1 MHYNQAYSSPD
12 LSGIPENVFFKSK
25 WSNSC
30 ELIQYLGQRFL
41 LPILE
46 IFSYLPNLPK
56 LVLQTPLLH
65 RHISHLQ
72 AIRPSITIQLLLPY
86 GKIPVITEKPM
97 AYSGGTLKAT
107 EGPEHVLLYVPAS
120 NLGRTLRCPLVSWP
134 QELLSE
140 ICGNIYFLSSFP
152 IWSCGVHAGA
162 GSCASTPWLFCCSMA
177 QKRLRNWG
185 RAWSNKASWA
195 EHPAKS
201 SPSFSTALQSLAP
214 YRRAAASLLK
224 SRAHLSPRRA
234 PLADNTLHVL
244 HYYQRLQCCC
254 LASFC
259 NPKL

>member
-65 RHISHLQ
+65 HHISHLQ

-107 EGPEHVLLYVPAS
+107 EGPECCFSSCLKPRENSQVPTGLLAS
-120 NLGRTLRCPLVSWP
+120 GAPFRNLWEHLFPLLISHMELWGTHRGWQLCKYTLAFLLLHGTETSKKLGQGMKQQGQLGRAPCQKLPKLQHGSAEP
-134 QELLSE
+134 GALQE
-140 ICGNIYFLSSFP
+140 
-152 IWSCGVHAGA
+152 SCGI
-162 GSCASTPWLFCCSMA
+162 T
-177 QKRLRNWG
+177 
-185 RAWSNKASWA
+185 A
-195 EHPAKS
+195 EEQGTSES
-201 SPSFSTALQSLAP
+201 SPRTSC
-214 YRRAAASLLK
+214 R
-224 SRAHLSPRRA
+224 
-234 PLADNTLHVL
+234 
-244 HYYQRLQCCC
+244 
-254 LASFC
+254 
-259 NPKL
+259 